1 MTSRHAFPA
10 SRPGCNG
17 SSSSQ
22 VTRRPIRHIGGRHSG
37 GFVWRATAVIVA
49 WLIQFILDPPRP
61 QPTRLPEPVTAGLEL
76 ARMAPRVSICERI
89 GGPFAPNR
97 RTGRRRIRR
106 RRQAWKLRMASNTTG
121 GALSVDDHDIHSPGP
136 SRNHLRAHGGRKHRL
151 RAGVDLF
158 DIRYVVLGSRFAPDA
173 PAHEPRVSHRSRT
186 IEGAARNTLARHHL
200 ARRDAV

>member
-17 SSSSQ
+17 ASRSQ
-22 VTRRPIRHIGGRHSG
+22 VTKRPIRHIGGRHSG

-61 QPTRLPEPVTAGLEL
+61 QPTHAPQPVTVGLEL
-76 ARMAPRVSICERI
+76 TRMAPRVPLCERI
-89 GGPFAPNR
+89 GGPFAPHR
-97 RTGRRRIRR
+97 RTGHRRIRR

-136 SRNHLRAHGGRKHRL
+136 SRRKHRL
-151 RAGVDLF
+151 RAGFDLY

-200 ARRDAV
+200 AR